1 MADVVA
7 CAGTGVDVAG
17 APGEI
22 RILPLGRVKSQK
34 GDFLV
39 DDESVRLII
48 ERFKAR
54 RIDLVIDYE
63 HQTLADVQ
71 APAGGW
77 VKDIRK
83 GADALVAKVEWTK
96 KAEEY
101 LKNKEYRYL
110 SPVVLVRK
118 KDQKACALHSAAL
131 TNTPAIDGMF
141 PIVNSAGIGIGI
153 NTGLTGPEGGAQ
165 AMELK
170 ALAAL
175 FGLPETATEEDV
187 KKAAADSA
195 AAAKRLKK
203 LEEAK
208 DGGELVAN
216 STILSLLG
224 LKEDARTEEVAA
236 QIQALKAGGD
246 ARQEI
251 RELKEKLQKMEA
263 EGAVKKALKEGRVTA
278 AQKDWALEYA
288 LKDPEGFGKF
298 IQLAA
303 KTVPMGQTELVDAP
317 AGQAGLEEVSAKV
330 LKNLGLTDEDIK
342 KYANKEGI

>member
-1 MADVVA
+1 MAGMLA
-7 CAGTGVDVAG
+7 CTGTGVDVAG
-17 APGEI
+17 APEEI
-22 RILPLGRVKSQK
+22 RILPIGRVKSQK

-39 DDESVRLII
+39 DEESVQMIL

-54 RIDLVIDYE
+54 RVDLVIDYE

-83 GADALVAKVEWTK
+83 GADALIAKVEWTK
-96 KAEEY
+96 KAAEY

-118 KDQKACALHSAAL
+118 SDGKACALHSAAL

-141 PIVNSAGIGIGI
+141 PIINSMELGFVMDAGSA
-153 NTGLTGPEGGAQ
+153 GPEGGKEV
-165 AMELK
+165 MELK
-170 ALAAL
+170 KLVAL

-187 KKAAADSA
+187 KKAAEDSV

-203 LEEAK
+203 LEEAN

-224 LKEDARTEEVAA
+224 LKEDARTEDVAA
-236 QIQALKAGGD
+236 QIQTLKAGGD

-251 RELKEKLQKMEA
+251 LALKGKLQQMEA
-263 EGAVKKALKEGRVTA
+263 EGTVRQALKEGRITA
-278 AQKDWALEYA
+278 AQKDWAMEYA

-298 IQLAA
+298 TQLAA
-303 KTVPMGQTELVDAP
+303 KTVPMGQSELVDAP
-317 AGQAGLEEVSAKV
+317 EGQAGHTGVSAKI
-330 LKNLGLTDEDIK
+330 LKNMGLTDEDIK
-342 KYANKEGI
+342 KYANREGL